1 MAIDLP
7 VRCCFRLMPRIL
19 AIDHGTVRIGLALSD
34 DLELV
39 ASPLATLTNSPQVIA
54 DIVRIVRDKRVGK
67 VVIGMPILMGGQ
79 KGSAVERV
87 EKFASLLGKAM
98 HHEVPIDYVDERL
111 SSVTAERALKREGHV
126 IDSKDGLVDQLAATV
141 ILQDYL
147 NHQRGP
153 DSYLLPSDQYEMPW
167 MDDEPKRRRK

>member
-1 MAIDLP
+1 
-7 VRCCFRLMPRIL
+7 MPRIL

-34 DLELV
+34 DMELV
-39 ASPLATLTNSPQVIA
+39 ASPLSTLQNGPNMLT
-54 DIVRIVRDKRVGK
+54 DIVRIIRDKRVAK
-67 VVIGMPILMGGQ
+67 VVIGMPITMGGQ

-87 EKFASLLGKAM
+87 EKFADLLGKAL

-111 SSVTAERALKREGHV
+111 SSVTAERTLKREGHV
-126 IDSKDGLVDQLAATV
+126 IDAKDGLVDQLAATI

-153 DSYLLPSDQYEMPW
+153 ESYLLPSDQFEMPW
-167 MDDEPKRRRK
+167 LDDEPKRRRK

>member
-1 MAIDLP
+1 
-7 VRCCFRLMPRIL
+7 MPRIL

-34 DLELV
+34 DMELV
-39 ASPLATLTNSPQVIA
+39 ATPLTTLQNGPHILEDLA
-54 DIVRIVRDKRVGK
+54 RIIRDKRVAK
-67 VVIGMPILMGGQ
+67 IVIGMPVLMGGG

-87 EKFASLLGKAM
+87 EKFAGLLGKAL
-98 HHEVPIDYVDERL
+98 HHDVPIDYVDERL

-153 DSYLLPSDQYEMPW
+153 ESYLLPSDQYEMPW